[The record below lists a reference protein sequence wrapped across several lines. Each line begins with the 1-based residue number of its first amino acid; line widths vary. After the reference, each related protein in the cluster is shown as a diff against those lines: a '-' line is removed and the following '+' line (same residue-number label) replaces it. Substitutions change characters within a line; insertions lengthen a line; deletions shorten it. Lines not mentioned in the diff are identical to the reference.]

1 MSKAMIRALVA
12 GGSAAAML
20 VAIISCQELQDFEC
34 STFDYFVGNCDE
46 QAAGNEETG
55 DNGGDVPDGNVAP
68 PGPADVDHVAA
79 FKQHIM
85 IDTTREPDWFGE
97 VTHVRLTN
105 GTLFAETT
113 LPPGFRDT
121 SRRSRPAES
130 ICGRLYAYA
139 KRGAKLTWTSIT
151 VKASDGST
159 LVTRQGED
167 GSCKQT

>member
-20 VAIISCQELQDFEC
+20 VAIISCQELEDFEC

-46 QAAGNEETG
+46 QGGGNEETG

-68 PGPADVDHVAA
+68 PGPADVDHIAA
-79 FKQHIM
+79 FRQHVM
-85 IDTTREPDWFGE
+85 FDRSQEPDWFGE

-105 GTLFAETT
+105 GTLFADTT
-113 LPPGFRDT
+113 LAPGWRDT

-130 ICGRLYAYA
+130 ICDQLFSYAQ
-139 KRGAKLTWTSIT
+139 RGAKLTWTTIT
-151 VKASDGST
+151 VKASDGSA
-159 LVTRQGED
+159 LVSRGVN